1 MNTTVLLIF
10 VSVAMTTTAQI
21 LLKVGMSLPGV
32 GQAIYEGK
40 LADKLWAVVLN
51 LPVVCGVV
59 LYVGS
64 LIVWLFVLAK
74 VDVTYAYPFVGLGFL
89 LTMAFGFLFLG
100 EQLSLSRFSGTIL
113 VAAGVLLVGRS

>member
-1 MNTTVLLIF
+1 MNMTVLLIF

-32 GQAIYEGK
+32 EQAIYEGE
-40 LADKLWAVVLN
+40 LVDKLWAVALN

-100 EQLSLSRFSGTIL
+100 EHLSLSRFSGTIL

>member
-1 MNTTVLLIF
+1 MNTTVVLIF

-32 GQAIYEGK
+32 EQAVYEGRLVDK
-40 LADKLWAVVLN
+40 FLAVALN
-51 LPVVCGVV
+51 LPVVSGVV

-89 LTMAFGFLFLG
+89 LTMAFGFLFLE
-100 EQLSLSRFSGTIL
+100 EQMSLSRIGGTVL

>member
-1 MNTTVLLIF
+1 MNMTVILIF

-32 GQAIYEGK
+32 EQAIYEGA
-40 LADKLWAVVLN
+40 LLDKLWAVVFN
-51 LPVVCGVV
+51 LPVVGGVM
-59 LYVGS
+59 LYVSS

-89 LTMAFGFLFLG
+89 LTMTFGSLFLG
-100 EQLSLSRFSGTIL
+100 EQLSVSRISGTIL
-113 VAAGVLLVGRS
+113 VAVGVLLVGRS